1 MSEIIFQEI
10 EFTPPCPPF
19 YHFSYLST
27 LVIWIIIS
35 ENIDFHLC
43 TCIVCTIG
51 CRFILI
57 FKCYIN
63 IQKLS
68 NYFHQRFQVARK

>member
-35 ENIDFHLC
+35 ENIVFHL
-43 TCIVCTIG
+43 
-51 CRFILI
+51 
-57 FKCYIN
+57 
-63 IQKLS
+63 
-68 NYFHQRFQVARK
+68 